1 MQKLYRATAYKAVY
15 SVCLANGVTL
25 LHSISVYSFIYNIK
39 AVDV

>member
-25 LHSISVYSFIYNIK
+25 LH
-39 AVDV
+39 VDV